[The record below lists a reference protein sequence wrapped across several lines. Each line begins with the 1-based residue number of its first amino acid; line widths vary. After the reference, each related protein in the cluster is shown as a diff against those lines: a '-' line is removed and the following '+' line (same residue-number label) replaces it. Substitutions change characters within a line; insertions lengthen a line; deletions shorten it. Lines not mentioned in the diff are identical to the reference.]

1 MSSSHKEKKILS
13 FFPVCMWDDLNLLW
27 SSFHSI
33 WKSSHYVVHLKII
46 QCWCQP
52 YLNKT
57 GGEMSPDIAKWEPLL
72 QTMPTIPQKE
82 HLLVPFAHFHILGN
96 VYQQARTNIPP
107 TPPPTHLFW
116 THPVRWKN
124 PLNWAEGEKKKA
136 RNILNLRSFEWSARA
151 TVGEKQENLF

>member
-107 TPPPTHLFW
+107 TPPTHTSSEPILYDGKTLW
-116 THPVRWKN
+116 TGQK
-124 PLNWAEGEKKKA
+124 EKKKKPE
-136 RNILNLRSFEWSARA
+136 IFWTSALLSE
-151 TVGEKQENLF
+151 VPGLQ